1 MVRIFWNGGDIV
13 SNVSVESR
21 NLLEGIANGSASAFE
36 LFYDRYYA
44 FVYSIAYKVL
54 QDKLEAEDMCHDI
67 FIEISHKAHTY
78 DPSKGSVEAWLAIRT
93 RSRCVD
99 LIRKKREVL
108 SDEVEAKKEKA
119 SYENYLSVEEIVM
132 RNLDRQ
138 LIADAMNSLPV
149 SQRNAI
155 YGNYFH
161 QYTQKEL
168 SSYLKVPLG
177 TVKSLIRYGI
187 KNLRKQFLSSSLKG
201 DDKS

>member
-1 MVRIFWNGGDIV
+1 MSD
-13 SNVSVESR
+13 VSVESR

-44 FVYSIAYKVL
+44 FVYSVAYKIL

-67 FIEISHKAHTY
+67 FIEISQKAHTY
-78 DPSKGSVEAWLAIRT
+78 DSSKGSVEAWLAIRT

-99 LIRKKREVL
+99 LIRKKRDVL

-119 SYENYLSVEEIVM
+119 SNESYLPVDEIVIQ
-132 RNLDRQ
+132 NLDKQ
-138 LIADAMNSLPV
+138 LIVNAMNSLPD

-155 YGNYFH
+155 YGSYFQ

-177 TVKSLIRYGI
+177 TVKSLVRYGI
-187 KNLRKQFLSSSLKG
+187 KNLRKQLLPSSLKG